1 MRHYNKFYE
10 IGNNKYYTLVA
21 DGDLFL
27 GTESFVQVGKN
38 ILGRPKLLTQGFKL
52 LEITVPITMLFLAID
67 NLKPKNKQKY
77 DSDDIIEYDLIDT
90 TELKCDLIAQY
101 ENAIAIQHSEVDS
114 YYQTQ
119 IDSAESEEAKKIL
132 RDKQKE
138 AHKVVEEN
146 NPLNKLDLVNPIH
159 TGCATIKSML
169 RSGLNH
175 LYTSKVTAFASNV
188 FLYEQDCFG
197 QITIYRIMTIKNVV
211 KSIDSFIYDKKLIS
225 AFLKSVEEK
234 EI

>member
-1 MRHYNKFYE
+1 MKHYNKFYE

-27 GTESFVQVGKN
+27 GTESFIQVGKN
-38 ILGRPKLLTQGFKL
+38 IFGRPKLLTQGFKL
-52 LEITVPITMLFLAID
+52 LEITVPISMLFLAID
-67 NLKPKNKQKY
+67 NLKPKKNQKY
-77 DSDDIIEYDLIDT
+77 DSDDIIEYDLIDIN
-90 TELKCDLIAQY
+90 ELKRELIAQY
-101 ENAIAIQHSEVDS
+101 ENAMALQHAEVDS
-114 YYQTQ
+114 YYQTE
-119 IDSAESEEAKKIL
+119 IDFAETESAKKIL
-132 RDKQKE
+132 RSKKEE
-138 AHKVVEEN
+138 AHKVIEKN

-169 RSGLNH
+169 RSGLKH

-211 KSIDSFIYDKKLIS
+211 KSIDSFIYDKNLIS
-225 AFLKSVEEK
+225 AFLKNVEEK